1 MPGMARVSSSGDNT
15 GFFGL
20 PRTITGQV
28 PAPCVISLQAV
39 DVTSSSSSQ
48 NEPQKL
54 DALTGGA
61 FSAPTSGERAARLR
75 EWLATDPSVESMQE
89 VFREMSTRDK
99 GAAKALREKLDELRR
114 AKAQDTLA
122 LEWAHKG
129 EALRDAPRINLAD
142 AMAWQRDAA
151 KAGAPL
157 SREPL
162 STLKNQ
168 LAERVKGIEDL
179 QHRAQV
185 QREASM
191 MMAQRIEMLSTKP
204 WEEAQSQRDTLSA
217 DLQRLQADGQAL
229 SSDANWACVDA
240 RFPPMLQA
248 SGQQLTAVWEAFDAA
263 LTHTVQAASDP
274 ALDLPA
280 VPAWADQLRA
290 ARTGT
295 SVAPAPAKPRIDP
308 AQRAQAQAAVQAV
321 LSVLEQELA
330 QGHGKASAGAAA
342 AVRQALREQGR
353 WLDEKFE
360 HHAQGVLAAASELE
374 GWQRWRADQI
384 RQDLVT
390 RAEAL
395 FKKVVEKVPAAGPAQ
410 SAGDKTPAQ
419 DTALPEAAAPTAD
432 QADHPTA
439 TEAGDTATAADAVVS
454 APAIPDPAIP
464 APAAATK
471 DRITWVPAVGGR
483 KMQEALRQLRE
494 EWKQTDQGGLPNH
507 GLWKR
512 FDQACNRAHKVVESW
527 LDKVR
532 AESAEHRAQ
541 RLALIEELKAWATAH
556 AAGPDWKAVNRALY
570 QFSDRWRE
578 AGHVSEKVFNEVQP
592 LWKAAFQEAQAPL
605 AAVQKASLAQRH
617 ALIEEAKALSAE
629 PFLRIDAVKTLQQR
643 WQQESQVVALDRR
656 QEQKLWDAFRKPIDE
671 AFQRKTQQRE
681 QAAAA
686 VSAVDQA
693 VIQAAKALETA
704 TQRGDAA
711 QIRAAMQA
719 LELATR
725 GQAAAGAA
733 ASAAPAA
740 IAGPA
745 SSAPA
750 DTGAGADTT
759 GASTESSQQS
769 AATEAVAGTPAEQ
782 ASAASESVADSALS
796 ADGSASSPEAVNLE
810 SAADGATHTDAGAG
824 EPATAAQADTPETPA
839 AEAAPPAPV
848 PTVAK
853 KPVVAVRG
861 DDRPGQKRTEPA
873 TGRDGRGARPGD
885 RGRPG
890 GPGGPGGRDGRDTRG
905 PRDGARGFDRRDGR
919 DGREGFDARGPRLGD
934 TAFRAQ
940 RNALE
945 QAQQT
950 LRKLAAQAHGE
961 ALTQLLTAWEQRQA
975 DQVPPLKELGSRL
988 QAPQRQAWV
997 QAVSQTPS
1005 GDAAEALLRLEM
1017 AADVP
1022 SPAAQVPARRALQ
1035 LHMLTRRND
1044 PAPAQT
1050 WTQDAARVLGANYD
1064 AEQARRLQTALKGLL
1079 KTS

>member
-1 MPGMARVSSSGDNT
+1 M
-15 GFFGL
+15 
-20 PRTITGQV
+20 
-28 PAPCVISLQAV
+28 
-39 DVTSSSSSQ
+39 TSSSSQ
-48 NEPQKL
+48 HDTQTL

-61 FSAPTSGERAARLR
+61 FSAPTSGERSARLR

-114 AKAQDTLA
+114 AKAQEALA
-122 LEWAHKG
+122 QEWAHKG

-162 STLKNQ
+162 STLKIQ

-204 WEEAQSQRDTLSA
+204 WEEAQSQRDTLAA
-217 DLQRLQADGQAL
+217 DLQRLQADAQTL
-229 SSDANWACVDA
+229 TSDTNWACVDA

-263 LTHTVQAASDP
+263 LKHTVQAASDP

-290 ARTGT
+290 ARTGIT
-295 SVAPAPAKPRIDP
+295 AAPAPVKPRIDP
-308 AQRAQAQAAVQAV
+308 AQRAQAQASVQAV
-321 LSVLEQELA
+321 LTVLEQELA

-395 FKKVVEKVPAAGPAQ
+395 FKKVVEKVPATGPAKPG
-410 SAGDKTPAQ
+410 GDKTPSQ
-419 DTALPEAAAPTAD
+419 DTAVSEAS
-432 QADHPTA
+432 
-439 TEAGDTATAADAVVS
+439 VVS
-454 APAIPDPAIP
+454 DSAEAT
-464 APAAATK
+464 APAAQTPTTPTK
-471 DRITWVPAVGGR
+471 ERITWVPAMGGR

-541 RLALIEELKAWATAH
+541 RLALIEELKAWAVEH

-570 QFSDRWRE
+570 QFSDRWRD

-592 LWKAAFQEAQAPL
+592 LWKAAFHEAQAPL

-617 ALIEEAKALSAE
+617 ALIEEAQALSAE
-629 PFLRIDAVKTLQQR
+629 PHLRIDAVKTLQQR

-686 VSAVDQA
+686 LSALDQA

-719 LELATR
+719 LEQATR
-725 GQAAAGAA
+725 GQAAAAAA
-733 ASAAPAA
+733 ASSAQAAAVSRAPA
-740 IAGPA
+740 P
-745 SSAPA
+745 
-750 DTGAGADTT
+750 
-759 GASTESSQQS
+759 
-769 AATEAVAGTPAEQ
+769 AATEAAGESALPPAASDAQALTPAEPTSSEAALAPDAENPSTQ
-782 ASAASESVADSALS
+782 AHSDVPAPLDEAA
-796 ADGSASSPEAVNLE
+796 
-810 SAADGATHTDAGAG
+810 AAT
-824 EPATAAQADTPETPA
+824 ATAADAETSATTAPETTAVA
-839 AEAAPPAPV
+839 AAQ

-861 DDRPGQKRTEPA
+861 DDRPGQKRTEPV

-885 RGRPG
+885 RGRPS
-890 GPGGPGGRDGRDTRG
+890 GPGGRDSRDARG

-919 DGREGFDARGPRLGD
+919 EGRDGVDARGPRLGD

-997 QAVSQTPS
+997 QAVSQAPS
-1005 GDAAEALLRLEM
+1005 GDATEALLRLEI

-1022 SPAAQVPARRALQ
+1022 TPAAHVPARRALQ
-1035 LHMLTRRND
+1035 LQMLTRRNE

-1050 WTQDAARVLGANYD
+1050 WAQDAARVLSANYD
-1064 AEQARRLQTALKGLL
+1064 TDQARRLQSALKGLL
-1079 KTS
+1079 KTP

>member
-1 MPGMARVSSSGDNT
+1 M
-15 GFFGL
+15 
-20 PRTITGQV
+20 
-28 PAPCVISLQAV
+28 
-39 DVTSSSSSQ
+39 TSSSSQ
-48 NEPQKL
+48 HDTQTL

-61 FSAPTSGERAARLR
+61 FSAPTSGERSARLR

-114 AKAQDTLA
+114 AKAQEALA
-122 LEWAHKG
+122 QEWAHKG

-162 STLKNQ
+162 STLKIQ

-204 WEEAQSQRDTLSA
+204 WAEAQSQRDTLAA
-217 DLQRLQADGQAL
+217 DLQRLQADAQTL
-229 SSDANWACVDA
+229 TSDTNWACVDA

-263 LTHTVQAASDP
+263 LKHTVQAASDP
-274 ALDLPA
+274 DLDLPA

-290 ARTGT
+290 ARTGIT
-295 SVAPAPAKPRIDP
+295 AAPAPVKPRIDP
-308 AQRAQAQAAVQAV
+308 AQRAQAQASVQAV
-321 LSVLEQELA
+321 LTVLEQELA

-395 FKKVVEKVPAAGPAQ
+395 FKKVVEKVPATGPAKPG
-410 SAGDKTPAQ
+410 GDKTPSQ
-419 DTALPEAAAPTAD
+419 DTAVSEAS
-432 QADHPTA
+432 
-439 TEAGDTATAADAVVS
+439 VVS
-454 APAIPDPAIP
+454 DSAEAT
-464 APAAATK
+464 APAAQTPTEPTK
-471 DRITWVPAVGGR
+471 ERITWVPAMGGR

-541 RLALIEELKAWATAH
+541 RLALIEELKAWAVEH

-570 QFSDRWRE
+570 QFSDRWRD

-592 LWKAAFQEAQAPL
+592 LWKAAFHEAQAPL

-617 ALIEEAKALSAE
+617 ALIEEAQALSAE
-629 PFLRIDAVKTLQQR
+629 PHLRIDAVKTLQQR

-686 VSAVDQA
+686 LSALDQA

-719 LELATR
+719 LEQATR
-725 GQAAAGAA
+725 GQAAAAAA
-733 ASAAPAA
+733 ASSAQAAAVSRAPA
-740 IAGPA
+740 P
-745 SSAPA
+745 
-750 DTGAGADTT
+750 
-759 GASTESSQQS
+759 
-769 AATEAVAGTPAEQ
+769 AATEAAGESALPPAASDAQALTPAEPTSSEAALAPDAENPSTQ
-782 ASAASESVADSALS
+782 AHSDVPAPLDEAA
-796 ADGSASSPEAVNLE
+796 
-810 SAADGATHTDAGAG
+810 AAT
-824 EPATAAQADTPETPA
+824 ATAADAETSATTAPETA
-839 AEAAPPAPV
+839 AVAATQ

-861 DDRPGQKRTEPA
+861 DDRPGQKRTEPV

-885 RGRPG
+885 RGRPS
-890 GPGGPGGRDGRDTRG
+890 GPGGRDSRDARG

-919 DGREGFDARGPRLGD
+919 EGRDGVDARGPRLGD

-997 QAVSQTPS
+997 QAVSQAPS
-1005 GDAAEALLRLEM
+1005 GDATEALLRLEI

-1022 SPAAQVPARRALQ
+1022 TPAAHVPARRALQ
-1035 LHMLTRRND
+1035 LQMLTRRNE

-1050 WTQDAARVLGANYD
+1050 WAQDAARVLSANYD
-1064 AEQARRLQTALKGLL
+1064 TDQARRLQSALKGLL
-1079 KTS
+1079 KTP

>member
-1 MPGMARVSSSGDNT
+1 MSLRRRSRKASLPCRRAILAAVWPLGRPRADWRGGPPAATIEVSPGS
-15 GFFGL
+15 
-20 PRTITGQV
+20 
-28 PAPCVISLQAV
+28 PAPSLVGQQPPCDLSLQAV
-39 DVTSSSSSQ
+39 DVTSSSSQ
-48 NEPQKL
+48 HDTQTL

-61 FSAPTSGERAARLR
+61 FSAPTSGERSARLR

-114 AKAQDTLA
+114 AKAQDALA
-122 LEWAHKG
+122 QEWAHKG

-162 STLKNQ
+162 STLKIQ

-204 WEEAQSQRDTLSA
+204 WEEAQSQRDTLAA
-217 DLQRLQADGQAL
+217 DLQRLQADAQTL
-229 SSDANWACVDA
+229 TSDTNWTCVDA

-263 LTHTVQAASDP
+263 LKHTVLAASDP

-290 ARTGT
+290 ARTGIT
-295 SVAPAPAKPRIDP
+295 AAPAPVKPRIDP
-308 AQRAQAQAAVQAV
+308 AQRAQAQASVQAV
-321 LSVLEQELA
+321 LTVLEQELA

-395 FKKVVEKVPAAGPAQ
+395 FKKVVEKVPATGPAKPG
-410 SAGDKTPAQ
+410 SDKTPSQ
-419 DTALPEAAAPTAD
+419 DTAVPEAS
-432 QADHPTA
+432 
-439 TEAGDTATAADAVVS
+439 VVS
-454 APAIPDPAIP
+454 DSAEAT
-464 APAAATK
+464 APAAQTPTTPTK
-471 DRITWVPAVGGR
+471 ERITWVPAMGGR

-541 RLALIEELKAWATAH
+541 RLALIEELKAWTVAH

-570 QFSDRWRE
+570 QFSDRWRD

-592 LWKAAFQEAQAPL
+592 LWKAAFHEAQAPL

-617 ALIEEAKALSAE
+617 ALIEEAQALSAE
-629 PFLRIDAVKTLQQR
+629 PHLRIDAVKTLQQR

-686 VSAVDQA
+686 LSALDQA

-719 LELATR
+719 LEQATR
-725 GQAAAGAA
+725 GQAAAAAA
-733 ASAAPAA
+733 AS
-740 IAGPA
+740 
-745 SSAPA
+745 S
-750 DTGAGADTT
+750 
-759 GASTESSQQS
+759 
-769 AATEAVAGTPAEQ
+769 
-782 ASAASESVADSALS
+782 
-796 ADGSASSPEAVNLE
+796 
-810 SAADGATHTDAGAG
+810 
-824 EPATAAQADTPETPA
+824 AQAA
-839 AEAAPPAPV
+839 AV
-848 PTVAK
+848 
-853 KPVVAVRG
+853 
-861 DDRPGQKRTEPA
+861 
-873 TGRDGRGARPGD
+873 
-885 RGRPG
+885 
-890 GPGGPGGRDGRDTRG
+890 
-905 PRDGARGFDRRDGR
+905 
-919 DGREGFDARGPRLGD
+919 
-934 TAFRAQ
+934 
-940 RNALE
+940 
-945 QAQQT
+945 
-950 LRKLAAQAHGE
+950 
-961 ALTQLLTAWEQRQA
+961 
-975 DQVPPLKELGSRL
+975 
-988 QAPQRQAWV
+988 
-997 QAVSQTPS
+997 
-1005 GDAAEALLRLEM
+1005 
-1017 AADVP
+1017 
-1022 SPAAQVPARRALQ
+1022 
-1035 LHMLTRRND
+1035 
-1044 PAPAQT
+1044 
-1050 WTQDAARVLGANYD
+1050 
-1064 AEQARRLQTALKGLL
+1064 
-1079 KTS
+1079 

>member
-1 MPGMARVSSSGDNT
+1 M
-15 GFFGL
+15 
-20 PRTITGQV
+20 
-28 PAPCVISLQAV
+28 
-39 DVTSSSSSQ
+39 TSSSSQ
-48 NEPQKL
+48 HDTQTL

-61 FSAPTSGERAARLR
+61 FSAPTSGERSARLR
-75 EWLATDPSVESMQE
+75 EWLATDPTVESMQE

-114 AKAQDTLA
+114 AKAQDALA
-122 LEWAHKG
+122 QEWAHKG

-162 STLKNQ
+162 STLKIQ

-204 WEEAQSQRDTLSA
+204 WEEAQSQRDTLAA
-217 DLQRLQADGQAL
+217 DLQRLQADAQTL
-229 SSDANWACVDA
+229 TSDTNWACVDA

-263 LTHTVQAASDP
+263 LKHTVLAASDP

-290 ARTGT
+290 ARTGIT
-295 SVAPAPAKPRIDP
+295 AAPAPVKPRIDP

-321 LSVLEQELA
+321 LTVLEQELA

-395 FKKVVEKVPAAGPAQ
+395 FKKVVEKVPATGPAKPG
-410 SAGDKTPAQ
+410 GDKTPSQ
-419 DTALPEAAAPTAD
+419 DTAVPEAS
-432 QADHPTA
+432 
-439 TEAGDTATAADAVVS
+439 VVS
-454 APAIPDPAIP
+454 DPAEAT
-464 APAAATK
+464 APAAQTPTEPTK
-471 DRITWVPAVGGR
+471 ERITWVPAMGGR

-541 RLALIEELKAWATAH
+541 RLALIEELKAWAVAH

-570 QFSDRWRE
+570 QFSDRWRD

-592 LWKAAFQEAQAPL
+592 LWKAAFHEAQAPL

-617 ALIEEAKALSAE
+617 ALIEEAQALSAE
-629 PFLRIDAVKTLQQR
+629 PHLRIDAVKTLQQR

-686 VSAVDQA
+686 LSALDQA

-719 LELATR
+719 LEQATR
-725 GQAAAGAA
+725 GQAAAAAA
-733 ASAAPAA
+733 ASSAQAAAVSRAPAPTA
-740 IAGPA
+740 PEAAG
-745 SSAPA
+745 
-750 DTGAGADTT
+750 
-759 GASTESSQQS
+759 E
-769 AATEAVAGTPAEQ
+769 
-782 ASAASESVADSALS
+782 
-796 ADGSASSPEAVNLE
+796 SAS
-810 SAADGATHTDAGAG
+810 
-824 EPATAAQADTPETPA
+824 
-839 AEAAPPAPV
+839 PP
-848 PTVAK
+848 
-853 KPVVAVRG
+853 
-861 DDRPGQKRTEPA
+861 
-873 TGRDGRGARPGD
+873 
-885 RGRPG
+885 
-890 GPGGPGGRDGRDTRG
+890 
-905 PRDGARGFDRRDGR
+905 
-919 DGREGFDARGPRLGD
+919 
-934 TAFRAQ
+934 
-940 RNALE
+940 
-945 QAQQT
+945 
-950 LRKLAAQAHGE
+950 
-961 ALTQLLTAWEQRQA
+961 
-975 DQVPPLKELGSRL
+975 
-988 QAPQRQAWV
+988 
-997 QAVSQTPS
+997 
-1005 GDAAEALLRLEM
+1005 
-1017 AADVP
+1017 
-1022 SPAAQVPARRALQ
+1022 
-1035 LHMLTRRND
+1035 
-1044 PAPAQT
+1044 
-1050 WTQDAARVLGANYD
+1050 
-1064 AEQARRLQTALKGLL
+1064 
-1079 KTS
+1079 

>member
-1 MPGMARVSSSGDNT
+1 M
-15 GFFGL
+15 
-20 PRTITGQV
+20 
-28 PAPCVISLQAV
+28 
-39 DVTSSSSSQ
+39 TSSSSQ
-48 NEPQKL
+48 HDTQTL

-61 FSAPTSGERAARLR
+61 FSAPTSGERSARLR
-75 EWLATDPSVESMQE
+75 EWLATDPTVESMQE

-114 AKAQDTLA
+114 AKAQDALA
-122 LEWAHKG
+122 QEWAHKG

-162 STLKNQ
+162 STLKIQ

-204 WEEAQSQRDTLSA
+204 WEEAQSQRDTLAA
-217 DLQRLQADGQAL
+217 DLQRLQADAQTL
-229 SSDANWACVDA
+229 TSDTNWACVDA

-263 LTHTVQAASDP
+263 LKHTVLAASDP

-290 ARTGT
+290 ARTGIT
-295 SVAPAPAKPRIDP
+295 AAPAPVKPRIDP
-308 AQRAQAQAAVQAV
+308 AQRAQAQASVQAV
-321 LSVLEQELA
+321 LTVLEQELA

-395 FKKVVEKVPAAGPAQ
+395 FKKVVEKVPATGPAKPG
-410 SAGDKTPAQ
+410 SDKTPSQ
-419 DTALPEAAAPTAD
+419 DTAVSEAS
-432 QADHPTA
+432 
-439 TEAGDTATAADAVVS
+439 VVS
-454 APAIPDPAIP
+454 DPAEAT
-464 APAAATK
+464 APAAQTPTTPTME
-471 DRITWVPAVGGR
+471 RITWVPAMGGR

-541 RLALIEELKAWATAH
+541 RLALIEELKAWAVAH

-570 QFSDRWRE
+570 QFSDRWRD

-592 LWKAAFQEAQAPL
+592 LWKAAFHEAQAPL

-617 ALIEEAKALSAE
+617 ALIEEAQALSAE
-629 PFLRIDAVKTLQQR
+629 PHLRIDAVKTLQQR

-671 AFQRKTQQRE
+671 AFQRKTC
-681 QAAAA
+681 
-686 VSAVDQA
+686 
-693 VIQAAKALETA
+693 LLYT
-704 TQRGDAA
+704 
-711 QIRAAMQA
+711 
-719 LELATR
+719 
-725 GQAAAGAA
+725 
-733 ASAAPAA
+733 
-740 IAGPA
+740 
-745 SSAPA
+745 
-750 DTGAGADTT
+750 
-759 GASTESSQQS
+759 
-769 AATEAVAGTPAEQ
+769 
-782 ASAASESVADSALS
+782 
-796 ADGSASSPEAVNLE
+796 SP
-810 SAADGATHTDAGAG
+810 S
-824 EPATAAQADTPETPA
+824 
-839 AEAAPPAPV
+839 
-848 PTVAK
+848 
-853 KPVVAVRG
+853 
-861 DDRPGQKRTEPA
+861 
-873 TGRDGRGARPGD
+873 
-885 RGRPG
+885 
-890 GPGGPGGRDGRDTRG
+890 
-905 PRDGARGFDRRDGR
+905 PRDG
-919 DGREGFDARGPRLGD
+919 
-934 TAFRAQ
+934 
-940 RNALE
+940 
-945 QAQQT
+945 
-950 LRKLAAQAHGE
+950 
-961 ALTQLLTAWEQRQA
+961 LL
-975 DQVPPLKELGSRL
+975 SRM
-988 QAPQRQAWV
+988 
-997 QAVSQTPS
+997 PS
-1005 GDAAEALLRLEM
+1005 SA
-1017 AADVP
+1017 
-1022 SPAAQVPARRALQ
+1022 
-1035 LHMLTRRND
+1035 
-1044 PAPAQT
+1044 
-1050 WTQDAARVLGANYD
+1050 
-1064 AEQARRLQTALKGLL
+1064 
-1079 KTS
+1079 

>member
-1 MPGMARVSSSGDNT
+1 M
-15 GFFGL
+15 L
-20 PRTITGQV
+20 
-28 PAPCVISLQAV
+28 ISLQAV

-48 NEPQKL
+48 TDTPKL

-75 EWLATDPSVESMQE
+75 EWLATEPSVESMQE

-114 AKAQDTLA
+114 AKAQDSLA

-162 STLKNQ
+162 ATLKNQ

-204 WEEAQSQRDTLSA
+204 WEEAQSQRDTLA
-217 DLQRLQADGQAL
+217 TDLQRLQADAQAL
-229 SSDANWACVDA
+229 TTDANWASVDP
-240 RFPPMLQA
+240 RFPPMLL
-248 SGQQLTAVWEAFDAA
+248 SSSQQLTAVWEAFDAA
-263 LTHTVQAASDP
+263 LKQTIQAASDP
-274 ALDLPA
+274 ALELPA

-290 ARTGT
+290 ARAGT
-295 SVAPAPAKPRIDP
+295 AVAPAPAKPRIDP

-321 LSVLEQELA
+321 LTVLEQELA

-384 RQDLVT
+384 RQELVA

-395 FKKVVEKVPAAGPAQ
+395 FKKVVEKVPAAGAAKTSADKSAAQATPDAAPAAQ
-410 SAGDKTPAQ
+410 ATPDATPAAKASPDVAPAAQ
-419 DTALPEAAAPTAD
+419 PHLPDASTDAGVTTSDAADAAPGTPHAAPTK
-432 QADHPTA
+432 
-439 TEAGDTATAADAVVS
+439 E
-454 APAIPDPAIP
+454 
-464 APAAATK
+464 
-471 DRITWVPAVGGR
+471 RITWVPAMGGR
-483 KMQEALRQLRE
+483 KMQETLRQLRE

-512 FDQACNRAHKVVESW
+512 FDQACNRAHKVVETW

-532 AESAEHRAQ
+532 AESAEHRAH
-541 RLALIEELKAWATAH
+541 RLALIDELKAWAQAH

-570 QFSDRWRE
+570 QFSDRWRD

-617 ALIEEAKALSAE
+617 ALIEEAKALSGE
-629 PFLRIDAVKTLQQR
+629 PHLRIDAVKALQQR

-686 VSAVDQA
+686 HSALDQA

-719 LELATR
+719 LEQATR
-725 GQAAAGAA
+725 SQAAATANRAETPAPEAAAALSEAATVAPVAEAVAHEAATGEPPTSSAEAVDATAATAAPDAATAAAEAATALSGAA
-733 ASAAPAA
+733 SDAPDDASDAATQAAEVMPAAPAA
-740 IAGPA
+740 
-745 SSAPA
+745 
-750 DTGAGADTT
+750 
-759 GASTESSQQS
+759 
-769 AATEAVAGTPAEQ
+769 
-782 ASAASESVADSALS
+782 
-796 ADGSASSPEAVNLE
+796 
-810 SAADGATHTDAGAG
+810 
-824 EPATAAQADTPETPA
+824 
-839 AEAAPPAPV
+839 PP

-853 KPVVAVRG
+853 KPVIAVRG

-890 GPGGPGGRDGRDTRG
+890 GPAGREGRDARG

-919 DGREGFDARGPRLGD
+919 EGVEPRGPRLGD

-945 QAQQT
+945 QAQQA

-975 DQVPPLKELGSRL
+975 EQVPPLKELGSRL

-997 QAVSQTPS
+997 QAVSQAPS
-1005 GDAAEALLRLEM
+1005 GDATEALLRLEI

-1022 SPAAQVPARRALQ
+1022 TPAAHVPARRALQ
-1035 LHMLTRRND
+1035 LQMLTRRND
-1044 PAPAQT
+1044 PAPVQT
-1050 WTQDAARVLGANYD
+1050 WTQDTARVLGASYD
-1064 AEQARRLQTALKGLL
+1064 ADQARRLQNALKGLL
-1079 KTS
+1079 KTN

>member
-1 MPGMARVSSSGDNT
+1 M
-15 GFFGL
+15 
-20 PRTITGQV
+20 
-28 PAPCVISLQAV
+28 
-39 DVTSSSSSQ
+39 TSSSSQ
-48 NEPQKL
+48 HDTQTL

-61 FSAPTSGERAARLR
+61 FSAPTSGERSARLR

-114 AKAQDTLA
+114 AKAQEALA
-122 LEWAHKG
+122 QEWAHKG

-162 STLKNQ
+162 STLKIQ

-204 WEEAQSQRDTLSA
+204 WAEAQSQRDTLAA
-217 DLQRLQADGQAL
+217 DLQRLQADAQTL
-229 SSDANWACVDA
+229 TSDTNWACVDA

-263 LTHTVQAASDP
+263 LKHTVQAASDP

-290 ARTGT
+290 ARTGIT
-295 SVAPAPAKPRIDP
+295 AAPAPVKPRIDP
-308 AQRAQAQAAVQAV
+308 AQRAQAQASVQAV
-321 LSVLEQELA
+321 LTVLEQELA

-395 FKKVVEKVPAAGPAQ
+395 FKKVVEKVPATGPAKPG
-410 SAGDKTPAQ
+410 GDKTPSQ
-419 DTALPEAAAPTAD
+419 DTAVSEAS
-432 QADHPTA
+432 
-439 TEAGDTATAADAVVS
+439 VVS
-454 APAIPDPAIP
+454 DSAEAT
-464 APAAATK
+464 APAAQTPTEPTK
-471 DRITWVPAVGGR
+471 ERITWVPAMGGR

-541 RLALIEELKAWATAH
+541 RLALIEELKAWAVAH

-570 QFSDRWRE
+570 QFSDRWRD

-592 LWKAAFQEAQAPL
+592 LWKAAFHEAQAPL

-617 ALIEEAKALSAE
+617 ALIEEAQALSAE
-629 PFLRIDAVKTLQQR
+629 PHLRIDAVKTLQQR

-686 VSAVDQA
+686 LSALDQA

-719 LELATR
+719 LEQATR
-725 GQAAAGAA
+725 GQAAAAAA
-733 ASAAPAA
+733 ASSAQAAAVSRAPA
-740 IAGPA
+740 P
-745 SSAPA
+745 
-750 DTGAGADTT
+750 
-759 GASTESSQQS
+759 
-769 AATEAVAGTPAEQ
+769 AATEAAGESALPPAASDAQALTPAEPTSSEAALAPDAENPSTQ
-782 ASAASESVADSALS
+782 AHSDVPAPLDEAA
-796 ADGSASSPEAVNLE
+796 
-810 SAADGATHTDAGAG
+810 AAT
-824 EPATAAQADTPETPA
+824 ATAADAETSATTAPETTAVA
-839 AEAAPPAPV
+839 AAQ

-861 DDRPGQKRTEPA
+861 DDRPGQKRTEPV

-885 RGRPG
+885 RGRPS
-890 GPGGPGGRDGRDTRG
+890 GPGGRDSRDARG

-919 DGREGFDARGPRLGD
+919 EGRDGVDARGPRLGD

-997 QAVSQTPS
+997 QAVSQAPS
-1005 GDAAEALLRLEM
+1005 GDATEALLRLEI

-1022 SPAAQVPARRALQ
+1022 TPAAHVPARRALQ
-1035 LHMLTRRND
+1035 LQMLTRRNE

-1050 WTQDAARVLGANYD
+1050 WAQDAARVLSANYD
-1064 AEQARRLQTALKGLL
+1064 TDQARRLQSALKGLL
-1079 KTS
+1079 KTP

>member
-1 MPGMARVSSSGDNT
+1 M
-15 GFFGL
+15 
-20 PRTITGQV
+20 
-28 PAPCVISLQAV
+28 
-39 DVTSSSSSQ
+39 TSSSSQ
-48 NEPQKL
+48 HDTQTL

-61 FSAPTSGERAARLR
+61 FSAPTSGERSARLR

-114 AKAQDTLA
+114 AKAQEALA
-122 LEWAHKG
+122 QEWAHKG

-162 STLKNQ
+162 STLKIQ

-204 WEEAQSQRDTLSA
+204 WAEAQSQRDTLAA
-217 DLQRLQADGQAL
+217 DLQRLQADAQTL
-229 SSDANWACVDA
+229 TSDTNWACVDA

-263 LTHTVQAASDP
+263 LKHTVQAASDP

-290 ARTGT
+290 ARTGIT
-295 SVAPAPAKPRIDP
+295 AAPAPVKPRIDP
-308 AQRAQAQAAVQAV
+308 AQRAQAQASVQAV
-321 LSVLEQELA
+321 LTVLEQELA

-342 AVRQALREQGR
+342 AVRRALREQGR

-395 FKKVVEKVPAAGPAQ
+395 FKKVVEKVPATGPAKPG
-410 SAGDKTPAQ
+410 GDKTPSQ
-419 DTALPEAAAPTAD
+419 DTAVSEAS
-432 QADHPTA
+432 
-439 TEAGDTATAADAVVS
+439 VVS
-454 APAIPDPAIP
+454 DSAEAT
-464 APAAATK
+464 APAAQTPTEPTK
-471 DRITWVPAVGGR
+471 ERITWVPAMGGR

-541 RLALIEELKAWATAH
+541 RLALIEELKAWTVAH

-570 QFSDRWRE
+570 QFSDRWRD

-592 LWKAAFQEAQAPL
+592 LWKAAFHEAQAPL

-617 ALIEEAKALSAE
+617 ALIEEAQALSAE
-629 PFLRIDAVKTLQQR
+629 PHLRIDAVKTLQQR

-686 VSAVDQA
+686 LSALDQA

-719 LELATR
+719 LEQATR
-725 GQAAAGAA
+725 GQAAAAAA
-733 ASAAPAA
+733 ASLAQAAAVSRAPA
-740 IAGPA
+740 P
-745 SSAPA
+745 
-750 DTGAGADTT
+750 
-759 GASTESSQQS
+759 
-769 AATEAVAGTPAEQ
+769 AATEAAGESALPPAASDAQANTPAEPTSSETALAPDAENPDTHAHTDG
-782 ASAASESVADSALS
+782 ASPGGE
-796 ADGSASSPEAVNLE
+796 PEAATGT
-810 SAADGATHTDAGAG
+810 AADAETSATTAPETTAV
-824 EPATAAQADTPETPA
+824 AAAQ
-839 AEAAPPAPV
+839 

-861 DDRPGQKRTEPA
+861 DDRPGQKRTEPV

-890 GPGGPGGRDGRDTRG
+890 GPGGPGGRDSRDARG

-919 DGREGFDARGPRLGD
+919 EGRDGVDARGPRLGD

-997 QAVSQTPS
+997 QAVSQAPS
-1005 GDAAEALLRLEM
+1005 GDATEALLRLEI

-1022 SPAAQVPARRALQ
+1022 TPAAHVPARRALQ
-1035 LHMLTRRND
+1035 LQMLTRRNE

-1050 WTQDAARVLGANYD
+1050 WAQDAARVLSANYD
-1064 AEQARRLQTALKGLL
+1064 TDQARRLQSALKGLL
-1079 KTS
+1079 KTP

>member
-1 MPGMARVSSSGDNT
+1 M
-15 GFFGL
+15 
-20 PRTITGQV
+20 
-28 PAPCVISLQAV
+28 
-39 DVTSSSSSQ
+39 TSSSSQ
-48 NEPQKL
+48 HDTQTL

-61 FSAPTSGERAARLR
+61 FSAPTSGERSARLR

-114 AKAQDTLA
+114 AKAQEALA
-122 LEWAHKG
+122 QEWAHKG

-162 STLKNQ
+162 STLKIQ

-204 WEEAQSQRDTLSA
+204 WEEAQSQRDTLAA
-217 DLQRLQADGQAL
+217 DLQRLQADAQTL
-229 SSDANWACVDA
+229 TSDTNWACVDA

-263 LTHTVQAASDP
+263 LKHTVQAASDP
-274 ALDLPA
+274 DLDLPA

-290 ARTGT
+290 ARTGIT
-295 SVAPAPAKPRIDP
+295 AAPAPVKPRIDP
-308 AQRAQAQAAVQAV
+308 AQRAQAQASVQAV
-321 LSVLEQELA
+321 LTVLEQELA

-395 FKKVVEKVPAAGPAQ
+395 FKKVVEKVPATGPAKPG
-410 SAGDKTPAQ
+410 GDKTPSQ
-419 DTALPEAAAPTAD
+419 YTAVSEAS
-432 QADHPTA
+432 
-439 TEAGDTATAADAVVS
+439 VVS
-454 APAIPDPAIP
+454 DSAEAT
-464 APAAATK
+464 APAAQTPTEPTK
-471 DRITWVPAVGGR
+471 ERITWVPAMGGR

-541 RLALIEELKAWATAH
+541 RLALIEELKAWAVEH

-570 QFSDRWRE
+570 QFSDRWRD

-592 LWKAAFQEAQAPL
+592 LWKAAFHEAQAPL

-617 ALIEEAKALSAE
+617 ALIEEAQALSAE
-629 PFLRIDAVKTLQQR
+629 PHLRIDAVKTLQQR

-686 VSAVDQA
+686 LSALDQA

-719 LELATR
+719 LEQATR
-725 GQAAAGAA
+725 GQAAAAAA
-733 ASAAPAA
+733 AS
-740 IAGPA
+740 
-745 SSAPA
+745 S
-750 DTGAGADTT
+750 
-759 GASTESSQQS
+759 
-769 AATEAVAGTPAEQ
+769 
-782 ASAASESVADSALS
+782 
-796 ADGSASSPEAVNLE
+796 
-810 SAADGATHTDAGAG
+810 
-824 EPATAAQADTPETPA
+824 AQAA
-839 AEAAPPAPV
+839 AV
-848 PTVAK
+848 
-853 KPVVAVRG
+853 
-861 DDRPGQKRTEPA
+861 
-873 TGRDGRGARPGD
+873 
-885 RGRPG
+885 
-890 GPGGPGGRDGRDTRG
+890 
-905 PRDGARGFDRRDGR
+905 
-919 DGREGFDARGPRLGD
+919 
-934 TAFRAQ
+934 
-940 RNALE
+940 
-945 QAQQT
+945 
-950 LRKLAAQAHGE
+950 
-961 ALTQLLTAWEQRQA
+961 
-975 DQVPPLKELGSRL
+975 
-988 QAPQRQAWV
+988 
-997 QAVSQTPS
+997 
-1005 GDAAEALLRLEM
+1005 
-1017 AADVP
+1017 
-1022 SPAAQVPARRALQ
+1022 
-1035 LHMLTRRND
+1035 
-1044 PAPAQT
+1044 
-1050 WTQDAARVLGANYD
+1050 
-1064 AEQARRLQTALKGLL
+1064 
-1079 KTS
+1079 